1 MFKLFVLSLMLNQ
14 NPVDAHKVKGLELT
28 PPMTV
33 KASDG
38 FVIIDAKCNG
48 TVKWLL
54 VSDTKVKYVEYS
66 NQNSVIVSVPTKGDV
81 SVFAI
86 GQVDGKMTDFA
97 VTKISLELPPPK
109 LKPAKSD
116 PPIPYT
122 IKW

>member
-1 MFKLFVLSLMLNQ
+1 
-14 NPVDAHKVKGLELT
+14 
-28 PPMTV
+28 MTV

-109 LKPAKSD
+109 SKPAKSD